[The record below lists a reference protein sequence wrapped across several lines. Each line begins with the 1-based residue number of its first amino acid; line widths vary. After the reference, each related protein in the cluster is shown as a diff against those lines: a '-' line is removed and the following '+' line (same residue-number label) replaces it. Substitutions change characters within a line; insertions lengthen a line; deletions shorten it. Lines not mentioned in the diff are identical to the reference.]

1 MIPDP
6 TIPTRFTAISR
17 CYPWVRTG
25 DQTAGDGA
33 DTTSSPGVHVAEA
46 ASQTCADT
54 VEAMTAATARPVRHI
69 ELERAFNFR
78 DLGGYPTADGHM
90 TKWQTLY
97 RADGIHRISEAD
109 VARLQPLGLKTVID
123 LRTPDEIEQHGRFP
137 LEAYAVDYHHLPVL
151 DVVWTPDEIQS
162 FGDSPTF
169 LVDRYREMLVIG
181 EGALGMSL
189 RLLAEIET
197 YPAVFHCAA
206 GKDRTGIVA
215 ALVLALVGV
224 PDEVIAEDYALSRE
238 GVARMIEWAIE
249 NMPEARERMKSA
261 PAAMMGA
268 EPESILALLEHIRAE
283 HGSMEAY
290 VGTLGVDDAHIARLR
305 AALVG

>member
-1 MIPDP
+1 
-6 TIPTRFTAISR
+6 
-17 CYPWVRTG
+17 
-25 DQTAGDGA
+25 
-33 DTTSSPGVHVAEA
+33 
-46 ASQTCADT
+46 
-54 VEAMTAATARPVRHI
+54 MTAATAHPARHI

-78 DLGGYPTADGHM
+78 DLGGYPTADGRV

-97 RADGIHRISEAD
+97 RADGIHRISDAD
-109 VARLQPLGLKTVID
+109 VVRLEPLGLKTVID

-151 DVVWTPDEIQS
+151 DVVWSPDQIQS
-162 FGDSPTF
+162 LGDSPTF

-181 EGALGMSL
+181 EAALGMSL

-215 ALVLALVGV
+215 ALVLALVRV

-238 GVARMIEWAIE
+238 GVARMIEWVME
-249 NMPEARERMKSA
+249 NVPEARERMNSA

-268 EPESILALLEHIRAE
+268 EPESILSLLEHIRAD
-283 HGSMEAY
+283 HGSIEAY
-290 VGTLGVDDAHIARLR
+290 VATLGVDEAHIARLQ

>member
-1 MIPDP
+1 
-6 TIPTRFTAISR
+6 
-17 CYPWVRTG
+17 
-25 DQTAGDGA
+25 
-33 DTTSSPGVHVAEA
+33 
-46 ASQTCADT
+46 
-54 VEAMTAATARPVRHI
+54 MTAATARPVRHI

-238 GVARMIEWAIE
+238 GVARMIEWAME